1 MKSVSNYSNVS
12 TTSKKLNIKVYIDQ
26 TSTTNTTITTN
37 TTSSTPKFF
46 VDHKKGE
53 VNELMTLLK
62 NPNIDKDI
70 NKKKDIIKRV
80 IAYMTLGV
88 DVSKLFH
95 EMVKVKILH

>member
-1 MKSVSNYSNVS
+1 MKNVNPSNSNS
-12 TTSKKLNIKVYIDQ
+12 IPTPSLN
-26 TSTTNTTITTN
+26 
-37 TTSSTPKFF
+37 TPKFF

-53 VNELMTLLK
+53 VAELMNLLK
-62 NPNIDKDI
+62 NPNIDKDL

-95 EMVKVKILH
+95 EMVKVSFIILKFIRHLLQMI

>member
-1 MKSVSNYSNVS
+1 MSKSGSSNQV
-12 TTSKKLNIKVYIDQ
+12 NINK
-26 TSTTNTTITTN
+26 TTNSTFPSGGGTTA
-37 TTSSTPKFF
+37 PKFF

-53 VNELMTLLK
+53 VAELMNLLK
-62 NPNIDKDI
+62 NPSLDKDL

-95 EMVKVKILH
+95 EMVKVI

>member
-1 MKSVSNYSNVS
+1 MKNVSSSNTNMNSVSH
-12 TTSKKLNIKVYIDQ
+12 TTL
-26 TSTTNTTITTN
+26 
-37 TTSSTPKFF
+37 STPKFF

-53 VNELMTLLK
+53 VAELMNLLK
-62 NPNIDKDI
+62 NPNLDKDI

-95 EMVKVKILH
+95 EMVKVSNFIKLGIIY

>member
-1 MKSVSNYSNVS
+1 MKNVS
-12 TTSKKLNIKVYIDQ
+12 APS
-26 TSTTNTTITTN
+26 TNTSN
-37 TTSSTPKFF
+37 SASSSHISSSINAPKFF

-53 VNELMTLLK
+53 VAELMNLLR
-62 NPNIDKDI
+62 NPNIDKDV

-95 EMVKVKILH
+95 EMVKVTNITFE

>member
-1 MKSVSNYSNVS
+1 MNP
-12 TTSKKLNIKVYIDQ
+12 TP
-26 TSTTNTTITTN
+26 
-37 TTSSTPKFF
+37 TSSSINAPKFF

-53 VNELMTLLK
+53 VAELMNLLK
-62 NPNIDKDI
+62 NPNVDRDI

-95 EMVKVKILH
+95 EMVKVIKRL

>member
-1 MKSVSNYSNVS
+1 MKNTNQS
-12 TTSKKLNIKVYIDQ
+12 TNTT
-26 TSTTNTTITTN
+26 TSTTNP
-37 TTSSTPKFF
+37 PKFF

-53 VNELMTLLK
+53 VAELMNLLK
-62 NPNIDKDI
+62 NPNLDRDI

-95 EMVKVKILH
+95 EMVKVN

>member
-1 MKSVSNYSNVS
+1 MNPA
-12 TTSKKLNIKVYIDQ
+12 TS
-26 TSTTNTTITTN
+26 NTTPSTLN
-37 TTSSTPKFF
+37 TPKFF

-53 VNELMTLLK
+53 VAELMNLLK

-95 EMVKVKILH
+95 EMVKVCIHNYLT

>member
-1 MKSVSNYSNVS
+1 MKNPSDQNNYHK
-12 TTSKKLNIKVYIDQ
+12 TTAPVV
-26 TSTTNTTITTN
+26 
-37 TTSSTPKFF
+37 STPKFF

-53 VNELMTLLK
+53 VAELMNLLK
-62 NPNIDKDI
+62 NPSVDRDL

-95 EMVKVKILH
+95 EMVKVSAT

>member
-1 MKSVSNYSNVS
+1 MKNMNPAAS
-12 TTSKKLNIKVYIDQ
+12 TPSIINA
-26 TSTTNTTITTN
+26 
-37 TTSSTPKFF
+37 PKFF

-53 VNELMTLLK
+53 VAELMNLLK
-62 NPNIDKDI
+62 NPNVDRDI

-95 EMVKVKILH
+95 EMVKVSLTLHF

>member
-1 MKSVSNYSNVS
+1 MKNVS
-12 TTSKKLNIKVYIDQ
+12 APSTNSSNSASSSQ
-26 TSTTNTTITTN
+26 TSNN
-37 TTSSTPKFF
+37 FNAPKFF

-53 VNELMTLLK
+53 VAELMNLLR
-62 NPNIDKDI
+62 NPNIDKDL

-95 EMVKVKILH
+95 EMVKVTNIKIL

>member
-1 MKSVSNYSNVS
+1 MKNVNQNS
-12 TTSKKLNIKVYIDQ
+12 ATPTPVTGGVN
-26 TSTTNTTITTN
+26 NA
-37 TTSSTPKFF
+37 PKFF

-53 VNELMTLLK
+53 VAELMNLLR
-62 NPNIDKDI
+62 NPNIDRDI

-95 EMVKVKILH
+95 EMVKVNKI

>member
-1 MKSVSNYSNVS
+1 MKNTN
-12 TTSKKLNIKVYIDQ
+12 TQ
-26 TSTTNTTITTN
+26 STTNN
-37 TTSSTPKFF
+37 STSSSAPKFF

-53 VNELMTLLK
+53 VAELMNLLK
-62 NPNIDKDI
+62 NPNLDRDI

-95 EMVKVKILH
+95 EMVKVLNNNNRHPLLMI

>member
-1 MKSVSNYSNVS
+1 
-12 TTSKKLNIKVYIDQ
+12 
-26 TSTTNTTITTN
+26 
-37 TTSSTPKFF
+37 

-53 VNELMTLLK
+53 VNELMNLLK

-88 DVSKLFH
+88 DVSKQFP
-95 EMVKVKILH
+95 EMVKVKIIYFYYKNLGFIY

>member
-1 MKSVSNYSNVS
+1 MNK
-12 TTSKKLNIKVYIDQ
+12 
-26 TSTTNTTITTN
+26 TTNQVVPTTN
-37 TTSSTPKFF
+37 VGNAPKFF

-53 VNELMTLLK
+53 VAELMNLLK
-62 NPNIDKDI
+62 NPNLDRDL

-95 EMVKVKILH
+95 EMVKVILN